1 MRVRPITASS
11 AGHVVTFVRCDLQR
25 IAIACPLPPP
35 QIRALAIMSQHLLS
49 PQLEPDDK
57 NTQLFLDAFFEAKAL
72 KSILK
77 VRSVT
82 HPPVRGAHSSS

>member
-1 MRVRPITASS
+1 MLSLL
-11 AGHVVTFVRCDLQR
+11 CDAIYNELQLPAR
-25 IAIACPLPPP
+25 YPPP